1 MLMFREADIVS
12 ALQSLNLVKYWK
24 GQHIIS
30 SSPKIVEEHLSSFE
44 KKSAIAGTRLEFNP
58 EYLNWTAPPM

>member
-1 MLMFREADIVS
+1 
-12 ALQSLNLVKYWK
+12 LQSLNLVKYWK